1 MTALINK
8 PKVTTSIVPIFVNVV
23 PREPMLDL
31 EYSEWVA
38 LLQTKAIE
46 DGIYYSKLSE
56 NFYLI
61 KAPHVVFLG
70 DAYDVGTVLGI
81 AGEAIFH
88 ATPGEISIKINSE
101 GAKLP
106 G

>member
-61 KAPHVVFLG
+61 KKPNVVFLG
-70 DAYDVGTVLGI
+70 DACDMGTVLSI

-88 ATPGEISIKINSE
+88 ASE
-101 GAKLP
+101 GEFSIEIKDGLV
-106 G
+106 GT

>member
-8 PKVTTSIVPIFVNVV
+8 PQVTTSIVPIFVNVV

-38 LLQTKAIE
+38 LLQTGAIE

-88 ATPGEISIKINSE
+88 ATPGEISIKIKDDLV
-101 GAKLP
+101 GT
-106 G
+106 